1 LSGTE
6 TLVHGRARVVGLWI
20 ALVGLTTAIV
30 LLLLGIRSWSIW
42 GGVLVAPILT
52 LVMIPAFRRQARR
65 EGDPDVFVLLLVAL
79 GVKLAG
85 SIARYFVAFSVY
97 GGVAD
102 AAAYDRFGVK
112 IADGFWHGQFD
123 TGLNHF
129 TGTQFIRLL
138 TGLVYTVIGPSR
150 LGGFLF
156 FSWLG
161 FVGLFLF
168 YRAFVTAVPEGRRR
182 TYALLVFFLPSLVYW
197 PSSIGKEAWMML
209 ALGVAAF
216 GGAKVLS
223 GTVRSGMLPLGI
235 GLWFAW
241 LVRPH
246 VAGLVAIAVAGA
258 YLLKRTSGQMRLLAP
273 LGKALAF
280 AGLVAVALVLVLQT
294 DRFLKDSGFKP
305 QQGITAVLTSVQ
317 ERTEQGGSSFA
328 PSVFESPARAPVAAV
343 TVLFRPLMFD
353 AHNVQALISGVEGTF
368 LLLITIVRYRW
379 FLTAIGSIR
388 RQPYVAF
395 AIAYTA
401 LFIVAFSSVANF
413 GLLARERTQ
422 LLPFFLVLLT
432 IPPPSVR
439 DAEPVVR

>member
-1 LSGTE
+1 VE
-6 TLVHGRARVVGLWI
+6 NANTLVESRSRLVGLWV
-20 ALVGLTTAIV
+20 ALGGLVTALV
-30 LLLLGIRSWSIW
+30 LLLAGVRSWSVW
-42 GGVLVAPILT
+42 GGVFVAPILVV
-52 LVMIPAFRRQARR
+52 LSIPAFRREAQR
-65 EGDPDVFVLLLVAL
+65 EGDTTMFVLLLAAL

-102 AAAYDRFGVK
+102 AASYHEWGVRL
-112 IADGFWHGQFD
+112 ADGFRHGRFD
-123 TGLNHF
+123 TGLNDLSGTEFIRFF
-129 TGTQFIRLL
+129 TGFA
-138 TGLVYTVIGPSR
+138 YTMIGPSR
-150 LGGFLF
+150 LGGFLL

-161 FVGLFLF
+161 FIGLFLF
-168 YRAFVTAVPEGRRR
+168 YRAFATAVPEGKRRA
-182 TYALLVFFLPSLVYW
+182 YAALVFFLPSLVYW

-209 ALGVAAF
+209 ALGLSAF
-216 GGAKVLS
+216 GTAKMLS
-223 GTVRSGMLPLGI
+223 GAIRGGVVPLGV

-246 VAGLVAIAVAGA
+246 VAGLVAIALAGA
-258 YLLKRTSGQMRLLAP
+258 FLLKKSSRDMRLLAP
-273 LGKALAF
+273 LGKAFAF
-280 AGLVAVALVLVLQT
+280 AGLVAIAVVLVLQT
-294 DRFLKDSGFKP
+294 DKFLKDSGFRP
-305 QQGITAVLTSVQ
+305 DRGVTAILTGVQ

-328 PSVFESPARAPVAAV
+328 PSVFESPARAPVAAL
-343 TVLFRPLMFD
+343 TVLFRPLIFD

-368 LLLITIVRYRW
+368 LLVFSLLRYRW
-379 FLTAIGSIR
+379 ILAAIGSVR

-395 AIAYTA
+395 AIGYTA

-432 IPPPSVR
+432 IPPPNVR